1 MQNIKEYVTD
11 LATPIIME
19 GKSISQKI
27 KDRVALSIKQIKER
41 DDVDVTLAVILI
53 GDDAGSQVYVRNK
66 EKACEQVGIKSITYR
81 LDANVTQTEAEQLI
95 KKLAADDSTHGILLQ
110 LPVPKQLDSD
120 RLVNLIPAY
129 KDVDGL
135 TDENM
140 MRLFTNKEGIKP
152 CTPSGVVDL
161 LKAYNIPIVSKN
173 IVIIG
178 RSNLV
183 GKPLSI
189 MLTNE
194 NATVTLCHS
203 KTQNISAIT
212 KTADIIVCALG
223 KPKFL
228 TADMISEGCIVI
240 DVGINRLDSG
250 LCGDAD
256 FENILPKVYAITPVP
271 GSCGLMTVAEL
282 LNNTLECYN
291 MQKALDSK
299 QFLKAGEV
307 MKLLSIS
314 RATLSNYVKRGL
326 IEVDTNYTGHS
337 YHYNK
342 ESVYKLLI
350 KDIKY

>member
-1 MQNIKEYVTD
+1 MQNIKEYAID
-11 LATPIIME
+11 IAPIIME

-27 KDRVALSIKQIKER
+27 KDQVTATINQIKEQ
-41 DDVDVTLAVILI
+41 DGVEVMLAVILI

-66 EKACEQVGIKSITYR
+66 EKACEKVGIKSVTYR
-81 LDANVTQTEAEQLI
+81 LDANTTQAEAEQLI
-95 KKLAADDSTHGILLQ
+95 KKLAVDDTIHGILLQ
-110 LPVPKQLDSD
+110 LPVPKHLDSNK
-120 RLVNLIPAY
+120 LVNLIPAY

-140 MRLFTNKEGIKP
+140 MRLFTNKKGIKP

-161 LKAYNIPIVSKN
+161 LKSYDIPIAGKN
-173 IVIIG
+173 IIIIG

-189 MLTNE
+189 MLTSE

-212 KTADIIVCALG
+212 KTADILVCALG

-228 TADMISEGCIVI
+228 TADMVKEGCVVI

-256 FENILPKVYAITPVP
+256 FENILPKAYAITPVP
-271 GSCGLMTVAEL
+271 GSCGPMTIAEL
-282 LNNTLECYN
+282 LSNTISCYIW
-291 MQKALDSK
+291 QKELIHDSK
-299 QFLKAGEV
+299 SLKANEV
-307 MKLLSIS
+307 MTKLSIS
-314 RATLSNYVKRGL
+314 RQTLSNYVKRGL
-326 IEVDTNYTGHS
+326 IKVDSNYTGRG
-337 YHYNK
+337 YRYNAA
-342 ESVYKLLI
+342 SVEALRI
-350 KDIKY
+350 KNI